1 MDRIVGNSRL
11 GKLLPAQL
19 ALVLALVLSCL
30 ASVPA
35 SATSLSDSFNRRDGA
50 LGAPWTTVNST
61 WGVRS
66 NRAKALTS
74 QYTAGVGYAVR
85 PFVSTNFTV
94 SAAITLSPTFRR
106 ANAGL
111 TILFANHANNIFCKI
126 EVTEGNPDGL
136 MSIGRRRGG
145 ATTSLLAQISGT
157 GFSNGRTYTVACGR
171 SGNTIRMTV
180 GTRSITYT
188 LTSGDISAF
197 GSATKVGLRCHN
209 VSDEDDGLSTYDN
222 FSATA

>member
-1 MDRIVGNSRL
+1 MIRNLGR
-11 GKLLPAQL
+11 GKLPSPQL
-19 ALVLALVLSCL
+19 VVVAAFVLVCI
-30 ASVPA
+30 ASLPA

-50 LGAPWTTVNST
+50 LGSPWETVNST

-66 NRAKALTS
+66 NKAMTLS
-74 QYTAGVGYAVR
+74 NQYASGIGYAVR
-85 PFVSTNFTV
+85 PFASTNFTV

-126 EVTEGNPDGL
+126 EVTVGNPDGL

-145 ATTSLLAQISGT
+145 VTTSLLARVNGT
-157 GFSNGRTYTVACGR
+157 GFSNGGTYTVACGR

-180 GTRSITYT
+180 GTRSITYR
-188 LTSGDISAF
+188 LTAGDISAF
-197 GSATKVGLRCHN
+197 GSATKVGLRCHKA
-209 VSDEDDGLSTYDN
+209 SDEDDGLSTYDN